1 MPVRINVFWYISPL
15 KTQTNKLISIAAH
28 LCVEWCAELLNFKV
42 LFLALIKKTA
52 KFFLKIS
59 SFIGLT
65 LMTRKKAI

>member
-42 LFLALIKKTA
+42 LFLALIKKPLSS
-52 KFFLKIS
+52 FLKFHLS
-59 SFIGLT
+59 LG
-65 LMTRKKAI
+65 